1 VERRSLLPLY
11 INARMVNGPTAN
23 GILAHSY
30 YFRTN
35 SKRFEERYMRY
46 RLNTGSMD
54 EYTQLKSDIMKSLTP
69 YGILANLRWTKG
81 KHNRVRRSMVLLLCT
96 AKIIGK

>member
-1 VERRSLLPLY
+1 
-11 INARMVNGPTAN
+11 
-23 GILAHSY
+23 
-30 YFRTN
+30 
-35 SKRFEERYMRY
+35 MRY